1 MARIVP
7 FESGPRARREGD
19 TRYPRF
25 SEVGAHIDRVAS
37 ELVDGTRMLMEGQR
51 LYAELRDMI
60 SSEALEVL
68 NRFYETLIA
77 HEEQFEHAA
86 YVVGLQAGTGQ
97 LPIATRLI
105 SQRHDEASL
114 GPLERTSG

>member
-7 FESGPRARREGD
+7 FESGLRARRERD

-25 SEVGAHIDRVAS
+25 SEVATHIDRVAS
-37 ELVDGTRMLMEGQR
+37 ELFDGTCTLVEGRQ
-51 LYAELRDMI
+51 LYAQLREMI
-60 SSEALEVL
+60 SSEALAVL

-86 YVVGLQAGTGQ
+86 YVVGLQAGTGH
-97 LPIATRLI
+97 LMLASRLI
-105 SQRHDEASL
+105 SERHGEASL
-114 GPLERTSG
+114 GRLE

>member
-7 FESGPRARREGD
+7 FESGLRARREGD

-25 SEVGAHIDRVAS
+25 SEVAAHVDRVAS
-37 ELVDGTRMLMEGQR
+37 ELVDGTRTLMEGQR

-86 YVVGLQAGTGQ
+86 YVVGLQAGTGR
-97 LPIATRLI
+97 LTLATRLI
-105 SQRHDEASL
+105 SQRHGEASL
-114 GPLERTSG
+114 GPLERSSG